1 MISPYIK
8 AMRERIGNDL
18 LLVPTVAVL
27 VRDDAGR
34 LLLVRSADTG
44 RWQTI
49 GGTIEP
55 DEDPAD
61 AAVRE
66 AKEEAGVDVA
76 LGRVLAVTGG
86 PDFRITYPNG
96 DVCSCVSVVY
106 DAVVVGGTPVP
117 DDDEV
122 TEVGWFAVDELDGLP
137 LNELNRHLLRAAL
150 G

>member
-34 LLLVRSADTG
+34 VLLVKQVDSG
-44 RWQTI
+44 RWGTI

-66 AKEEAGVDVA
+66 TKEEAGVDVE
-76 LGRVLAVTGG
+76 LRGILAVTGG
-86 PDFRITYPNG
+86 PDFRLTYPNG
-96 DVCSCVSVVY
+96 DVCSCVTVIY
-106 DAVVVGGTPVP
+106 DAVIVDGTPTP
-117 DDDEV
+117 DRDEV
-122 TEVGWFAVDELDGLP
+122 TEVAWFTVDELRTAD
-137 LNELNRHLLRAAL
+137 LNEINRHLLAAAL
-150 G
+150 